1 MNPDLLER
9 GRAFNTSLRALS
21 DAASSWVEDLEPDPW
36 PGRRDQALQLH
47 DQLQHQLQE
56 ARTTAGELTVVLSQ
70 DVAP

>member
-1 MNPDLLER
+1 MNADILAA
-9 GRAFNTSLRALS
+9 GKSFNTSLRALS
-21 DAASSWVEDLEPDPW
+21 DAASSWVEDLGPDPW

-56 ARTTAGELTVVLSQ
+56 ARTTAGSLTVVIAQ